1 MDLYHLHP
9 KSPKVFMGGI
19 LEASGWLPAG
29 GGPGRWRSFVEKN
42 DVDLDQRR
50 LDTAGHFR
58 PILFFEEVEPT
69 ILLNR
74 HLQAA

>member
-1 MDLYHLHP
+1 MDRYHLHP

-29 GGPGRWRSFVEKN
+29 GGPGWSGVLRKKN
-42 DVDLDQRR
+42 DVELDQRR

-58 PILFFEEVEPT
+58 PILFFEELEPT